1 MIGYLNGR
9 RKEGRKEGKIS
20 SERRMEWNRAFRR
33 RNKLGGG
40 GGGGAGTVAAG
51 TADRLVA
58 SLQDKGRLS

>member
-40 GGGGAGTVAAG
+40 GGAGTVAAG